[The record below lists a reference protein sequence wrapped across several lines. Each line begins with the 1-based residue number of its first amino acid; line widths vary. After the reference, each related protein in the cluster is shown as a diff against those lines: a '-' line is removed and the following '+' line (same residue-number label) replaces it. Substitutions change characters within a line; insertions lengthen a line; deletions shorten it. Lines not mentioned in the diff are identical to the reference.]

1 MQGEREKASAN
12 KSLGRFDLSDIPSA
26 PRGQP
31 QIDVTFDIDANGI
44 LNVSAKDKATGK
56 EQSIVIKASS
66 GLSDEEVD
74 KMVKDAEAHAE
85 EDREFHELVDARN
98 QGENLVHST
107 EKSITELGGEVIVVS
122 QFTLH
127 AKTKKGNRPSYI
139 KAARPE
145 QAIPLYQ
152 QFKEDLALA
161 IGRQVQSGE
170 FGAEMKV
177 SLINDGPVTILIDTK
192 NKE

>member
-1 MQGEREKASAN
+1 MRAVIQRVEKASVVILENEVA
-12 KSLGRFDLSDIPSA
+12 KIEQGLLVLLGIE
-26 PRGQP
+26 
-31 QIDVTFDIDANGI
+31 IEDA
-44 LNVSAKDKATGK
+44 K
-56 EQSIVIKASS
+56 EDALWLASKIAA
-66 GLSDEEVD
+66 LRIFSDEKGV
-74 KMVKDAEAHAE
+74 M
-85 EDREFHELVDARN
+85 N
-98 QGENLVHST
+98 
-107 EKSITELGGEVIVVS
+107 KSITESAGEVIVVS

-152 QFKEDLALA
+152 QFKDDLALA

-177 SLINDGPVTILIDTK
+177 SLINDGPITILIDTK